1 MDVYSPLHPK
11 TVYKVDICLQRRR
24 QTPVNIHKISRKMF
38 TNDLEF
44 KLQNIKNK
52 KQKITLTHLHFLVR
66 NSFLKQQICLNIT
79 SHFEFNRFRFL
90 TTCATAFYLP
100 NKYPASNMSQF
111 KTWLRWE
118 DFPRLPTDTHSAVS
132 QLPTTWP
139 QLTAPGHAGTRP
151 GEDHK
156 AAAWVTGLGSSRQRR
171 LSKMLSHSERGL
183 SRYREMLVSWWLPPC
198 EVVEWEDNLKVLS
211 RLQRGLSASLKL
223 LFPLVKRIN
232 TRQHLAFVCNEN
244 WYNHNFLFSQTTM
257 RSTLFLLI
265 TLGSIADTW
274 QLAEHSIV
282 FVLVFFLFIIH

>member
-1 MDVYSPLHPK
+1 
-11 TVYKVDICLQRRR
+11 
-24 QTPVNIHKISRKMF
+24 
-38 TNDLEF
+38 
-44 KLQNIKNK
+44 
-52 KQKITLTHLHFLVR
+52 
-66 NSFLKQQICLNIT
+66 
-79 SHFEFNRFRFL
+79 
-90 TTCATAFYLP
+90 
-100 NKYPASNMSQF
+100 MSQF

-118 DFPRLPTDTHSAVS
+118 DFPRLPMDTHSAVS

-265 TLGSIADTW
+265 TLGSVADTW

-282 FVLVFFLFIIH
+282 FVLVLFYLLYIKAALKSRRKQKDVHLYMIFFFFFFQIIFGDGSSNKILGKTCNHVRSFFVE